1 MRETTKEPKMKKVLQ
16 RTCCTKSVVC
26 SSPIGNYRADF
37 CDQGLHWVKLCD
49 EVTNDNFLTLG
60 LDEVSLKG
68 KSTHG
73 RVAVQF
79 EKWMKWYFG
88 SSGIGAPEPRPP
100 PICPLVASY
109 ESKSFRQ
116 TAWLTLRDNV
126 GFGETTSYGRLADM
140 CGRSGASRA
149 VGSAMANNPI
159 SLIVPCHRVVKAD
172 GKVGNYSK
180 CQKNDV
186 KVWLLNH
193 EKSGPAKEDK

>member
-1 MRETTKEPKMKKVLQ
+1 MIVKNQQNKIELLIRPEFFHQRRADESVWMRETTKEPKMKQVLQ
-16 RTCCTKSVVC
+16 SKRTCCTKSVVC

-73 RVAVQF
+73 VAVQF

-88 SSGIGAPEPRPP
+88 SSGIKCTSEPRPP

-109 ESKSFRQ
+109 ESTLLQSIWRYMTSIWKFHICRLSRERQ
-116 TAWLTLRDNV
+116 DLQVFVTKW
-126 GFGETTSYGRLADM
+126 
-140 CGRSGASRA
+140 
-149 VGSAMANNPI
+149 NN
-159 SLIVPCHRVVKAD
+159 SE
-172 GKVGNYSK
+172 
-180 CQKNDV
+180 
-186 KVWLLNH
+186 H
-193 EKSGPAKEDK
+193 EFE

>member
-1 MRETTKEPKMKKVLQ
+1 MNERDYKGPKMKKVLQ

-68 KSTHG
+68 KSAHG
-73 RVAVQF
+73 GVPVQF

-109 ESKSFRQ
+109 ECKSFRQ
-116 TAWLTLRDNV
+116 TAWLTLKDKV

-159 SLIVPCHRVVKAD
+159 SLIVPCHRVVK
-172 GKVGNYSK
+172 VT
-180 CQKNDV
+180 
-186 KVWLLNH
+186 
-193 EKSGPAKEDK
+193 